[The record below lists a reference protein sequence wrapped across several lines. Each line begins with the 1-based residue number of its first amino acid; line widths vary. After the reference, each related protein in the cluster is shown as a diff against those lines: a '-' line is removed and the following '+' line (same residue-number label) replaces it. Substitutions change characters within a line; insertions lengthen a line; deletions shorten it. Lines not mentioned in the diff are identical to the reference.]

1 MNLGTKLL
9 RLMLICIVASF
20 LTRSPKVQK
29 LMFLFLFLIITDLTK
44 RARSRDKERQGQRQR
59 QRQRRQQANIQR
71 RRSRDRELRFKLPL
85 DASPFFMPSLGSNNN
100 TTPTSVPTTEG
111 AAERLY
117 PRVSASQAVSL
128 NSRF

>member
-44 RARSRDKERQGQRQR
+44 RARSRDKERQRQR
-59 QRQRRQQANIQR
+59 QQQANIQR
-71 RRSRDRELRFKLPL
+71 RRSRDRELIFMLPL